1 MAAPAS
7 STAAVMPLVFEGDG
21 MWQMKQD
28 LADKTKAALR
38 ALKVYNRVMIA
49 PMTVNAEARA
59 NAQKAVIDTQRALTE
74 SRTYWVI
81 AGLTERELWN
91 KTEGTKHHLAVKQ
104 LWEEWRPSPTFWQV
118 LQEGQ
123 KLLPE
128 HKSDE
133 ELYQNAV
140 RECAHSFIH
149 THNKGPGLCNSK
161 LPLVEGLPLGKFLIT
176 HECTDKEY
184 VKAMHLELV
193 PRTNIDLYVNDE
205 GGIKGIIS
213 ALTARYNKHIAKMEE
228 LQKKSLALKEGKVGA
243 TAEKIIEENPAGRS
257 LRQVA
262 AIFESVSK
270 RVDESKIN
278 RNWDDK
284 DKPFK
289 NLKLP
294 QMGARPTNLQNLEK
308 SKLHLVE
315 DRGLEY
321 VDAEEGGWY
330 KFKLVSSCLKRSPP
344 SVPFTENEG
353 TINFFN
359 KVLSPRLSR
368 IIKIT
373 IQTKDGSAYEITIQ
387 PFHGMNTSVV
397 CPFLARSEDDTDD
410 MSNFTERE
418 YNKVYQVQPYAIQG
432 KPGFLETIGQLLRLT
447 QIPEVFERL
456 DTVSQK
462 AENCLITGEKL
473 FPASRV
479 FYSASSRVAGA
490 GSVLFICF
498 SGQILG
504 LLTFSPSIK
513 HLWTDNVNPVK
524 PPPFVAFR
532 GRPRVGKKAGK
543 FTASI
548 FSNKAIQEDAS
559 KQTKIPN
566 HITISNLPNGI
577 NMQKVDFH
585 MKHVEGLIFESAPDV
600 SPKLLLQPNI
610 FKHPNGQILVN
621 WELGVQIIAQAS
633 LEIIGYKAHQQTDP
647 GNVLI
652 HGPES
657 EWKFKK
663 DIKGAPRTAAEKIK
677 IVVQITEGSG
687 YTNAPSEIKLSVDKN
702 AGPSVISD
710 PTVAPKQKA
719 FYYTPGYFSRKSIR
733 PGSTPKAI
741 MVGGIPTV
749 IMGDDVA
756 ELKFHIFNSG
766 KFCYNI
772 GEDVHTGMPAV
783 KLMPV
788 ETVDKKVTWGLF
800 ISDKN
805 RRDYTMALKLDTPDQ
820 HSNQLFQ
827 NEPQMW
833 EFLHDIH
840 GRKFLTTVKREITV
854 NIDERSGFYTNEQM
868 SMPMDEL
875 QRAPPNNPSPDSPSF
890 APQGGG
896 NMSPM
901 HAPTSPR
908 YPPPSD
914 GYASRTR
921 SPSQDGRSSRASGR
935 STPPSNGVPED
946 HTVSVVVPSSQATAA
961 AGFPAA
967 GGLYLDEWRRINH
980 LEPGSIPK
988 KISVNFLP
996 GLPRIKQLQVFCIS
1010 DSEKLI
1016 YKTTNPEGSKN
1027 FSMHIQ
1033 KRTIEGNAS
1042 GIFWEIYL
1050 IDGTQEIF
1058 MGRKVNKVSNWSGIL
1073 FDVQP
1078 QQWLFELDINGSRL
1092 TRSADVDRLLTIN
1105 NIRDAGFIRGST
1117 NLPTGGIYAK
1127 ASVSPSSQNKIA
1139 QCALLPLQ
1147 PRRLSSRPAPA
1158 PWASPAVDMESLM
1171 ASIDD
1176 IKRALNEVHLSARPR
1191 A

>member
-1 MAAPAS
+1 MAAPAPPA
-7 STAAVMPLVFEGDG
+7 AAVKPLIFEGDG

-49 PMTVNAEARA
+49 PMTVNPEARA

-91 KTEGTKHHLAVKQ
+91 KTAGEEGHLAVKQ

-133 ELYQNAV
+133 TLYRDAV
-140 RECAHSFIH
+140 RQCAISYVHR
-149 THNKGPGLCNSK
+149 HNKGPGLCNSK
-161 LPLVEGLPLGKFLIT
+161 QPLVEGLPLGKFLIT

-205 GGIKGIIS
+205 GDIKGIIS

-243 TAEKIIEENPAGRS
+243 IADKIIEENPAGRS

-270 RVDESKIN
+270 RVDKSKIN
-278 RNWDDK
+278 RNWDDN
-284 DKPFK
+284 DKPFMD
-289 NLKLP
+289 LKLQ
-294 QMGARPTNLQNLEK
+294 QMGARPTNLLNLEK

-321 VDAEEGGWY
+321 VDAAEDGWY

-359 KVLSPRLSR
+359 NVLSPRLSR

-397 CPFLARSEDDTDD
+397 CPFLARSEEDTND

-418 YNKVYQVQPYAIQG
+418 YNVYQVQPYAIQG
-432 KPGFLETIGQLLRLT
+432 KSGFLETIGQLLRLT
-447 QIPEVFERL
+447 QIPEVFNRL
-456 DTVSQK
+456 DQVSNK
-462 AENCLITGEKL
+462 AENSLITGEKL

-504 LLTFSPSIK
+504 LLTFSPSIRY
-513 HLWTDNVNPVK
+513 LWTDNNHPVK

-532 GRPRVGKKAGK
+532 GRPRVGKKASK

-548 FSNKAIQEDAS
+548 FSKKDLAEDLS
-559 KQTKIPN
+559 RQFKIPN
-566 HITISNLPNGI
+566 SITLSNLPSGSDMLTI
-577 NMQKVDFH
+577 DF
-585 MKHVEGLIFESAPDV
+585 KLQSTNSLIFESAPDIKPV
-600 SPKLLLQPNI
+600 IHLMPNK
-610 FKHPNGQILVN
+610 FKHTTGQELVN
-621 WELGVQIIAQAS
+621 WELMIKHESQPSSWEV
-633 LEIIGYKAHQQTDP
+633 IGYKSHQQNDP
-647 GNVLI
+647 GNVLMQ
-652 HGPES
+652 GGGS
-657 EWKFKK
+657 EWKFEK

-677 IVVQITEGSG
+677 IGIQIKKDYG
-687 YTNAPSEIKLSVDKN
+687 YTDSLSEIKLSVDKN

-710 PTVAPKQKA
+710 PTVASSQEA
-719 FYYTPGYFSRKSIR
+719 FYYSPSYTVTKGIQPGYI
-733 PGSTPKAI
+733 PKAI

-756 ELKFHIFNSG
+756 ELKFQLFNIG

-772 GEDVHTGMPAV
+772 GEDVRTGMPAV

-805 RRDYTMALKLDTPDQ
+805 TKRDYTMALKMHTSGQ
-820 HSNQLFQ
+820 HAELLFQ

-854 NIDERSGFYTNEQM
+854 NIDVRSGFYTNERM
-868 SMPMDEL
+868 SMSMDKL
-875 QRAPPNNPSPDSPSF
+875 FIAPPNNPSPDSPSF

-896 NMSPM
+896 NVSPM

-908 YPPPSD
+908 FAPPSD

-935 STPPSNGVPED
+935 STPPSKGVPED
-946 HTVSVVVPSSQATAA
+946 HTVSVVVPSSQAPAA
-961 AGFPAA
+961 AGSTIV
-967 GGLYLDEWRRINH
+967 GGLFTAPVRNTLGVAEGNVPNQI
-980 LEPGSIPK
+980 L
-988 KISVNFLP
+988 VNFLP
-996 GLPRIKQLQVFCIS
+996 VSGRNYTHQTFHLDDQN
-1010 DSEKLI
+1010 KLI
-1016 YKTTNPEGSKN
+1016 YRTKN
-1027 FSMHIQ
+1027 VGYQSRNYSMHM
-1033 KRTIEGNAS
+1033 RTRTSS
-1042 GIFWEIYL
+1042 GVNNVEWVLFHILDATRERPIA
-1050 IDGTQEIF
+1050 
-1058 MGRKVNKVSNWSGIL
+1058 RKMSKGISQ
-1073 FDVQP
+1073 FSEF
-1078 QQWLFELDINGSRL
+1078 LFEMARQEWIFNSTLDGMPNSDEGANQEKQYSIQITMAKDS
-1092 TRSADVDRLLTIN
+1092 
-1105 NIRDAGFIRGST
+1105 GFVAAKT
-1117 NLPTGGIYAK
+1117 NLTMGDLN
-1127 ASVSPSSQNKIA
+1127 SPA
-1139 QCALLPLQ
+1139 AALLPLQ

-1171 ASIDD
+1171 ASIND

-1191 A
+1191 V